1 MTNDNINITNEM
13 LFHLVQHW
21 VDVIKGE
28 GLLSSQAF
36 EEREEPS
43 TKAWRLAKKKI
54 IKLMEN
60 ISKGVNI
67 MQACLHTFLKLS
79 QKYQYSR

>member
-43 TKAWRLAKKKI
+43 TKAWRLAKKKQ
-54 IKLMEN
+54 LN
-60 ISKGVNI
+60 
-67 MQACLHTFLKLS
+67 
-79 QKYQYSR
+79 